1 MKRLALALMLAALA
15 CRCVS
20 AAGRDTMVGAY
31 YYPWYNG
38 PTFNGRGPAG
48 GNTLIYHL
56 DPQVKP
62 ELGWYNQR
70 KDTEVVDRH
79 YEWAK
84 YAGIDFFVCSYWG
97 KRSATD
103 RTILERMLDNPKR
116 GNVKLCVFWEP
127 SITRGDGVTAGTI
140 AAETDYLCDN
150 YFDSPAYLRVD
161 GRPVI
166 FIYITRALETEALK
180 GLIEAIRGAAKKKGK
195 EIYIVGDEVWGKPNV
210 ARKTPR
216 VKLMDAV
223 TNYDV
228 YGNLGRARFVTDAIL
243 DKWKSNNAGWKALA
257 DRLGRRMIPG
267 IAPGYNDR
275 AVRGEEDH
283 PACSRKLNDEKH
295 AFGSFFKGMIDRLDK
310 DAEMVVI
317 TSWNEWHE
325 DTQIEPTTVT
335 DPTDADDRG
344 GFYTQ
349 GVKYH
354 GYGTLYLDILNR
366 AFGSA
371 SDGPMSDIGMA
382 IEHCGREA
390 RAIEQGSSLSTVLRS
405 LDRAAKKD
413 DDRGREATR
422 FAEALRGWL
431 ARRNKELLEESRKA
445 PARTLAMLKKH
456 ARFASG
462 LPGLAD
468 IKAREQEI
476 RKYKGVTDLV
486 SCYKRHDLIRS
497 VVADGGRS
505 IATDRAMAD
514 LKKRLA
520 KLAGMRGTSGEL
532 RAEIEAFMGEL

>member
-1 MKRLALALMLAALA
+1 MKRFALALVLAVLA

-20 AAGRDTMVGAY
+20 AAGRDTIVGAY

-56 DPQVKP
+56 DPRVKP

-70 KDTEVVDRH
+70 KDPDVVGRH

-97 KRSATD
+97 KGSATD
-103 RTILERMLDNPKR
+103 RTIRERMLAHPKR
-116 GNVKLCVFWEP
+116 GDVKLCVFWEP

-161 GRPVI
+161 GRPAV

-180 GLIEAIRGAAKKKGK
+180 GLVEAIRGAANKKGK
-195 EIYIVGDEVWGKPNV
+195 DIYIVGDEVWGRPNV
-210 ARKTPR
+210 AKKTPR

-228 YGNLGRARFVTDAIL
+228 YGNLGRSRYVTDAIL
-243 DKWKSNNAGWKALA
+243 NRWKSNNARWMNLTDK
-257 DRLGRRMIPG
+257 LGKRMIPG

-310 DAEMVVI
+310 GTEMVVI

-335 DPTDADDRG
+335 EATAADDRE
-344 GFYTQ
+344 GFFTQ
-349 GVKYH
+349 GVRYH

-371 SDGPMSDIGMA
+371 SDGPMPDIGMA
-382 IEHCGREA
+382 VEHCKREA
-390 RAIEQGSSLSTVLRS
+390 RALEQGSPLSTVLQS
-405 LDRAAKKD
+405 LDRAAKRD
-413 DDRGREATR
+413 SDRGREATE
-422 FAEALRGWL
+422 FAKALRGWL
-431 ARRNKELLEESRKA
+431 ARRNRELLEESRKA
-445 PARTLAMLKKH
+445 PARTLAKLKKQIRM
-456 ARFASG
+456 AAG
-462 LPGLAD
+462 LPGVAD
-468 IKAREQEI
+468 LEAREKEI
-476 RKYKGVTDLV
+476 KRYKGVADLV

-497 VVADGGRS
+497 VIADGGRS
-505 IATDRAMAD
+505 IATDRAVAA
-514 LKKRLA
+514 LKKRLEE
-520 KLAGMRGTSGEL
+520 LARKAGLHESVA
-532 RAEIEAFMGEL
+532 AEIEAFRGRL